1 MKNTL
6 CFLIML
12 GTLVLP
18 QFINAAEVDNIERFA
33 LAFIEAEK
41 LAWEQGE
48 FDALQ
53 ALEDPDAVYLNID
66 GTVIRGWEAHK
77 QSIMDTK
84 GRFGNAKIK
93 QEWRY
98 LMGEGN
104 MFAVSYVWTL
114 DIPGQPIRFRGI
126 AVGRLKDGKL
136 VEEWGAGSIV
146 PAPKN

>member
-6 CFLIML
+6 CLLIML

-18 QFINAAEVDNIERFA
+18 QLINAAEVDDIERFA
-33 LAFIEAEK
+33 RAYIEAQK
-41 LAWEQGE
+41 LAWEQGV

-53 ALEDPDAVYLNID
+53 ALEDPDAVYQNID

-84 GRFGNAKIK
+84 RKFGDAEIK

-98 LMGEGN
+98 RMGEGN
-104 MFAVSYVWTL
+104 MFVVSYVWTI
-114 DIPGQPIRFRGI
+114 DISGRPLRIGGI
-126 AVGRLKDGKL
+126 AVCRLKDGKL
-136 VEEWGAGSIV
+136 VEEWGAGSMV
-146 PAPKN
+146 SAPRN